1 METILYD
8 KNGEAAAYIAS
19 DVHDTIYLWEGLP
32 AAYLYEE
39 DNVYGFNGRHLG
51 WFRNDVLFN
60 HRGER
65 VGFTHTT
72 CPVSIAK
79 PPVKGKK
86 AAKDDMRHRWGA
98 PSTPKFLFHTA
109 QESLAD
115 FLRQGLVARAEPKA
129 ASSEPS
135 E

>member
-8 KNGEAAAYIAS
+8 KNGEAAAYIVS
-19 DVHDTIYLWEGLP
+19 DFHETIYLWEGLP

-39 DNVYGFNGRHLG
+39 DNVFGFNGRHLG
-51 WFRNDVLFN
+51 WFRADVLYN

-86 AAKDDMRHRWGA
+86 VAKDEMRSRYG
-98 PSTPKFLFHTA
+98 TPPLPKLLFHAA
-109 QESLAD
+109 QEGLAD
-115 FLRQGLVARAEPKA
+115 FLKQGLVTRFEPEA